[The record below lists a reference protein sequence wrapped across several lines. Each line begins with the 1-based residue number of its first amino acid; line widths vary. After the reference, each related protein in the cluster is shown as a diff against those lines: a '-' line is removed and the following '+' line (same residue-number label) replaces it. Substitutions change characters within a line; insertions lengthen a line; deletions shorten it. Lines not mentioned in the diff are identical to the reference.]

1 MKRIVPSLWT
11 FVFGIFWTFYCAQA
25 VTLLHGSTSAA
36 SQISVDTGVRNT
48 EFHQIPQAHAP
59 YDPFF
64 HAESA
69 NGILPWGEI
78 AGTTNEEETEQETKS
93 ALAFNHR
100 LHRFLTTT
108 STGQVCPSHRK
119 RCEPGIPRY
128 LLLGNL
134 RIHDCIEGLIS

>member
-1 MKRIVPSLWT
+1 MRRIVPSFWT

-25 VTLLHGSTSAA
+25 VAVLHSPTPEFR
-36 SQISVDTGVRNT
+36 QIGVDTGVNNT
-48 EFHQIPQAHAP
+48 AFHQIPQAHAP

-64 HAESA
+64 HADSA
-69 NGILPWGEI
+69 NGILPWEEFT
-78 AGTTNEEETEQETKS
+78 GTTNEEETERDTKS
-93 ALAFNHR
+93 GSAFSQKIA
-100 LHRFLTTT
+100 RFLTPT
-108 STGQVCPSHRK
+108 STGQVRPSLRK